1 MTSVSHKSKVHI
13 FQLMNTHTFLQD
25 IRPRL
30 DKMDFENYLL
40 LRGLLWVLF
49 SKRLAVNIQTSLSA
63 MADTLIL
70 PSFLLLS
77 F

>member
-1 MTSVSHKSKVHI
+1 
-13 FQLMNTHTFLQD
+13 MNAHTFLQD